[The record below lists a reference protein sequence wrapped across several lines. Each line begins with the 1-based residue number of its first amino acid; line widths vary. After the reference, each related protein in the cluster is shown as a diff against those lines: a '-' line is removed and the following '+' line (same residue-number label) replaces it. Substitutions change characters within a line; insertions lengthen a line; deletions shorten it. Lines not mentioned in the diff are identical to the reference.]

1 MDLDKKN
8 SENEPQVFSGLED
21 SLSQIALRENAL
33 APLNQIT
40 KDFNMIINLTAE
52 TSHFTE
58 VEIAELRRIHDL
70 LLETIGWIHFNSY

>member
-8 SENEPQVFSGLED
+8 SENEPQAFSGLED

-52 TSHFTE
+52 SSHFTE